1 MKRLPT
7 KAADGI
13 NDSPD
18 VLPNTPAGWQDL
30 PLSSTT
36 TLSDPIVPT
45 AATGGDGVGDNQSSH
60 ISVAATA
67 SGDGG
72 SGNLYGIF
80 AATSVPASAASTSPA
95 NAATDSLGAFTGS
108 PDVGSADGGA
118 ASKSMEIVDHYGL
131 TDLDAA
137 VAINGS
143 GTISASLLAFAAP
156 IPAAYALDASNGSTS
171 TGFNSASSLRR
182 QCCVSDGVGR
192 HSHSSNTC
200 RPNCLVIAVRRRLSF
215 NACSSSMCDRLRKV
229 IESVAWLAY
238 PDRNSRLTQTGKI
251 ARRV

>member
-13 NDSPD
+13 YDSPD
-18 VLPNTPAGWQDL
+18 VLPNMPAGWQDL

-36 TLSDPIVPT
+36 TFGGPIVPA
-45 AATGGDGVGDNQSSH
+45 AATGGDGVVDQQSSH
-60 ISVAATA
+60 IFVAAAA
-67 SGDGG
+67 SGDDG
-72 SGNLYGIF
+72 SGSLDGMF

-108 PDVGSADGGA
+108 PDVGSVDGGA

-143 GTISASLLAFAAP
+143 GTIPASLLAFAAP
-156 IPAAYALDASNGSTS
+156 IPANAAAYALDAPNGSTS
-171 TGFNSASSLRR
+171 TGFNSASAAPPACLKELSAVTRTVHAFGQLLR
-182 QCCVSDGVGR
+182 
-192 HSHSSNTC
+192 
-200 RPNCLVIAVRRRLSF
+200 
-215 NACSSSMCDRLRKV
+215 
-229 IESVAWLAY
+229 
-238 PDRNSRLTQTGKI
+238 
-251 ARRV
+251 